1 MSDYQHVGAR
11 QEIAFKVE
19 SPRGT
24 ATDPS
29 AGDWFPHTGQG
40 FIPLAEKYVDDSG
53 FGRIEGRNRADVA
66 KEYAQGSVTMRL
78 YDSFLDPL
86 NRMIF
91 GAAKVG
97 DKYSVTNTNVHNS
110 YTITTYDP
118 VAGKK
123 KYAMGM
129 LNSVGISASTDE
141 YVSISMDLTSKKSA
155 SSSAADPSYTEN
167 AVAYVPAELT
177 FEYADDV
184 AGLSSSTEINCRN
197 FNLNIEKGV
206 DIDWASGS
214 IEPANIFNGRMT
226 VTGDVTLTYNT
237 DTLQGLAFAGTSK
250 AIAITMENDA
260 YKWEIILPSAD
271 FGDWNRSSELD
282 GIVTE
287 TFTFAA
293 NYIDQT
299 NGLIYANVTSV

>member
-11 QEIAFKVE
+11 QEIAFNVE
-19 SPRGT
+19 ETRGT
-24 ATDPS
+24 AVDPG

-91 GAAKVG
+91 GQAKATNT
-97 DKYSVTNTNVHNS
+97 YSVANTNVHNS
-110 YTITTYDP
+110 FTITTNDP
-118 VAGKK
+118 VAGMK

-129 LNSVGISASTDE
+129 LNSVSISASTDE
-141 YVSISMDLTSKKSA
+141 YVSISMDLTAKKSTD
-155 SSSAADPSYTEN
+155 SSADAPSYGAN

-184 AGLSSSTEINCRN
+184 AGLSAATEINCRN

-214 IEPANIFNGRMT
+214 IEPANIFNGRMNA
-226 VTGDVTLTYNT
+226 TGDITLTYNA
-237 DTLQGLAFAGTSK
+237 DTLQDLAFAGTSK
-250 AIAITMENDA
+250 AVQITLNNEA
-260 YKWEIILPSAD
+260 YEWKIVLPSAD
-271 FGDWNRSSELD
+271 FGDWTRSSELD

-293 NYIDQT
+293 NFIDQT
-299 NGLIYANVTSV
+299 NGLIYADVVAV